1 MPSLQV
7 NPTVRIHADGY
18 EATISPSAGARLL
31 KLTYDHNHQH
41 IDCVVPFG
49 PVTHIDAHHWPK
61 AGAFVMLPFTNRLD
75 PAEFEWQGRQVHLV
89 NGSSS
94 GQGLHGFG
102 HRNDWT
108 IVDASDS
115 HVALEWNH
123 SVSSPEWPWTFHAK
137 LMYGVS
143 ALGLSVA
150 LSVCN
155 TDLSSM
161 PVSLGWHPFIPLPS
175 LDVSETNR
183 LQFSASRMHDIGL
196 DGLGMALLSEEVSA
210 QHVFTMDGK
219 TASTAAYECFGGD
232 VEMFIENNLRLKITS
247 QYAPHLLVHRPR
259 ELPFVCVEPVGSLP
273 GALKNYTQV
282 QSDRELCLN
291 PGEWRH
297 LVCSLGAETVV
308 KSIPER

>member
-7 NPTVRIHADGY
+7 NPTVRIHSGGY

-31 KLTYDHNHQH
+31 KLTYEHNNQH

-49 PVTHIDAHHWPK
+49 QVTHIDAHQWPK

-75 PAEFEWQGRQVHLV
+75 PAQFEWQGRQVNLV

-102 HRNDWT
+102 HRSDWK
-108 IVDASDS
+108 IVDSSDT

-123 SVSSPEWPWTFHAK
+123 SVSSSEWPWVFHAK
-137 LMYGVS
+137 LAYSVS

-155 TDLSSM
+155 ADISSM
-161 PVSLGWHPFIPLPS
+161 PVSLGWHPFIPLQS

-183 LQFSASRMHDIGL
+183 LKFCASRTHDIGL
-196 DGLGMALLSEEVSA
+196 DGLGMALLSEEVSV

-219 TASTAAYECFGGD
+219 TACTTAYECFAGD
-232 VEMFIENNLRLKITS
+232 VEIFLEKNLCLKLMS
-247 QYAPHLLVHRPR
+247 QHAPHLLVHRPKD
-259 ELPFVCVEPVGSLP
+259 LPFVCVEPIGSLP
-273 GALKNYTQV
+273 GALKYYTQA
-282 QSDRELCLN
+282 QKEHELSLH
-291 PGEWRH
+291 PGNWRH
-297 LVCSLGAETVV
+297 LVCSLGVEAIV
-308 KSIPER
+308 